1 MSKINLINH
10 KDRVI
15 NLFGDIEEDICKDTI
30 EKIINTN
37 LSDDEY
43 ISNAMLTLNSIG
55 FSTEPE
61 NISLPPITINLSTF
75 GGDCF
80 TGWGLCDCIRMSATS
95 VKIVCYGKVMSMGI
109 PILLSAQH
117 KAAHKNT
124 TFMIHDVSSY
134 TWGKAQEI
142 KESLDE
148 TIKLRNQYMD
158 YICDNSKFPRKKFE
172 EIIEKKQDFYFTA
185 EEALKWKFI
194 DEIIDDEMLNIK
206 NEEVESNVK
215 SKDKSTKETITTK
228 EEKKGKDKSNKKD
241 KTKKSKTKTKS
252 K

>member
-1 MSKINLINH
+1 MSKITLINH

-15 NLFGDIEEDICKDTI
+15 NLFGDIEEDICKEVI

-43 ISNAMLTLNSIG
+43 ISNAMLTLHSIG
-55 FSTEPE
+55 FSTDPE

-75 GGDCF
+75 GGDCY
-80 TGWGLCDCIRMSATS
+80 TGWGLCDAIRMSATG
-95 VKIVCYGKVMSMGI
+95 VKIICYGKVMSMGI

-124 TFMIHDVSSY
+124 TFMIHDVSY
-134 TWGKAQEI
+134 GVWGKAEYV

-158 YICDNSKFPRKKFE
+158 YICSNTKFPRKRFE
-172 EIIEKKQDFYFTA
+172 EIIEKKLDFYFTA

-194 DEIIDDEMLNIK
+194 DEIIDDDMVN
-206 NEEVESNVK
+206 NEVEDQEEKTEKKTNSKK
-215 SKDKSTKETITTK
+215 SKSSKKNDAKAEDKPSK
-228 EEKKGKDKSNKKD
+228 KSNKN
-241 KTKKSKTKTKS
+241 KK
-252 K
+252 